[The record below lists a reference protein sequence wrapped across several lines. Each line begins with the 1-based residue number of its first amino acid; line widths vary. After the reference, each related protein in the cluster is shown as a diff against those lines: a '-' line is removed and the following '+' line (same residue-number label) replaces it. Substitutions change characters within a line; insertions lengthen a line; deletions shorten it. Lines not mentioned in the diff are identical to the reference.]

1 LNEKDFI
8 FSKSKELQ
16 LSGLKSFPAAFTDL
30 KQSQTIDVPDKQL
43 LLGKEFFGSFE
54 VTTPSGDF
62 VLTFSNEN
70 KAKYIVYASTSR
82 TNNVKIPKDLESI
95 KKVVEDYEKYLD
107 TILLEIRKEYTR
119 RFPTGKNLTLVSN
132 SIFKKLNL
140 IRL

>member
-1 LNEKDFI
+1 MNEKDFI

-30 KQSQTIDVPDKQL
+30 KQTQSIEVPDKQL
-43 LLGKEFFGSFE
+43 ILGKEFFGSFE

-62 VLTFSNEN
+62 VLTFSNETE
-70 KAKYIVYASTSR
+70 AKYIVYASTNR
-82 TNNVKIPKDLESI
+82 INKIKIPKEAESI
-95 KKVVEDYEKYLD
+95 NKIVEEYEKYLD
-107 TILLEIRKEYTR
+107 TILQEIRRDYTK

>member
-1 LNEKDFI
+1 MNEKDFI

-30 KQSQTIDVPDKQL
+30 KQTQTIEVPDKQL
-43 LLGKEFFGSFE
+43 ILGKEFFGSFE

-62 VLTFSNEN
+62 VLTFSNETE
-70 KAKYIVYASTSR
+70 AKYIVYASKSR
-82 TNNVKIPKDLESI
+82 VNKIKIPKKAENI
-95 KKVVEDYEKYLD
+95 KRVVEEYEKYLD
-107 TILLEIRKEYTR
+107 TILQEIRKEYNK
-119 RFPTGKNLTLVSN
+119 RFPTGKNFTLVSN

>member
-30 KQSQTIDVPDKQL
+30 KQTQSIEVPDKQL
-43 LLGKEFFGSFE
+43 ILGKEFFGSFE

-62 VLTFSNEN
+62 VLTFSNETE
-70 KAKYIVYASTSR
+70 AKYIVYASTNR
-82 TNNVKIPKDLESI
+82 INKIKIPKEAESI
-95 KKVVEDYEKYLD
+95 NKIVEEYEKYLD
-107 TILLEIRKEYTR
+107 TILQEIRRDYTK

>member
-1 LNEKDFI
+1 MNEKDFI

-30 KQSQTIDVPDKQL
+30 KQTQSIEVPDKQL
-43 LLGKEFFGSFE
+43 ILGKEFFGSFE

-62 VLTFSNEN
+62 VLTFSNETE
-70 KAKYIVYASTSR
+70 AKYIVYASTNR
-82 TNNVKIPKDLESI
+82 INKIKIPKEAESI
-95 KKVVEDYEKYLD
+95 KKVVEEYEKYLD
-107 TILLEIRKEYTR
+107 TILQEIRKEYNK